1 MSELDAYYTG
11 GPKTWQ
17 EAFPPVCI
25 KAHNNPTLMSK
36 YILPA
41 KVRQHDYAL
50 DPRPSTRICTSYY
63 TTSPGD
69 APLDIQEEEKPEVP
83 QAFLADPFGQP
94 KESDVLP
101 LGGAAGRGFPY
112 QIYANN
118 IDVEGDLYR
127 LGEPLTKCA
136 ERRYTPHALPV
147 QTNVVPGANF
157 TNASSLSPYVT
168 EVRFEAGCRKADDE
182 LAWNRS
188 SRLFFNPTRLD
199 RDPNTR
205 RVEGRNVLECPK

>member
-1 MSELDAYYTG
+1 MSELDAFYTG

-25 KAHNNPTLMSK
+25 KAHNNPTLMSQ

-41 KVRQHDYAL
+41 KVKQHDYAL
-50 DPRPSTRICTSYY
+50 DPRPSVRICTSYY

-69 APLDIQEEEKPEVP
+69 APLDVEEEEKPEVP
-83 QAFLADPFGQP
+83 QAFLVNPFGQA

-101 LGGAAGRGFPY
+101 PGSAAGRGFPY
-112 QIYANN
+112 QTYANN
-118 IDVEGDLYR
+118 IDVEADLYR

-147 QTNVVPGANF
+147 QTNLVPGANA
-157 TNASSLSPYVT
+157 TNGSSLFPYV
-168 EVRFEAGCRKADDE
+168 REAPYDPGCRKADDE
-182 LAWNRS
+182 VAWNRS

-199 RDPNTR
+199 RDPKTR
-205 RVEGRNVLECPK
+205 KVEGRNVMEFPK